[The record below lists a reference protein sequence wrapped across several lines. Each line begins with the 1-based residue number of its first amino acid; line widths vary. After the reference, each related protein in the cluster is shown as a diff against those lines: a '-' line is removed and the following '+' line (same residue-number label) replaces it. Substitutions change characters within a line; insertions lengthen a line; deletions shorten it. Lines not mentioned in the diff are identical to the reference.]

1 MHFVR
6 LTESAYRYVKNSG
19 GLVQD
24 SEYPYTAKTYEGV
37 TGECAVDTSAD
48 VIGITGYTTIKGE
61 TNMANYVLSTGP
73 LSVCIAAEVWNSYTG
88 GILSVCPGGVDHCV
102 QGKLLRISPFVIFL
116 SLIAQFQ
123 RSVWTL
129 VSMDSGRLAEP

>member
-1 MHFVR
+1 MFYIRALSFR

-24 SEYPYTAKTYEGV
+24 SDYPYTTKTYQGV
-37 TGECAVDTSAD
+37 TGECAVDTSED

-73 LSVCIAAEVWNSYTG
+73 LSVCVAAEVWNSYTG
-88 GILSVCPGGVDHCV
+88 GILSTCPGGVDHCV
-102 QGKLLRISPFVIFL
+102 QGK
-116 SLIAQFQ
+116 
-123 RSVWTL
+123 
-129 VSMDSGRLAEP
+129 